1 MSLFGRFPIWAPIR
15 FPEVIHLR
23 YGTRNFYFKLT
34 KCPLNKSPFSK
45 EIGTGWEEILNPAG
59 MYLLKV
65 SNRSTRARCE
75 ICSKLTIKIPERR
88 QWRRSGIFIVNF
100 EHISHLVPAFLLFT
114 LNMQLTAGKALL
126 TSSLCLTCI
135 SSLWHQQL
143 RKQIPLTR
151 LKIYNENC
159 NYWACTAEGTTTMA
173 IETNKVSYYG
183 HTIWEQKELLE
194 AHIWCWKKTNKDN
207 IFGTMLNFRIT
218 F

>member
-1 MSLFGRFPIWAPIR
+1 MSLFGRFPIWAPTR

-23 YGTRNFYFKLT
+23 YGPRNFYFKLT

-135 SSLWHQQL
+135 SSL
-143 RKQIPLTR
+143 
-151 LKIYNENC
+151 
-159 NYWACTAEGTTTMA
+159 
-173 IETNKVSYYG
+173 
-183 HTIWEQKELLE
+183 
-194 AHIWCWKKTNKDN
+194 
-207 IFGTMLNFRIT
+207 
-218 F
+218 

>member
-1 MSLFGRFPIWAPIR
+1 MWECLGVPRESFVLISFYGGILVISWFLKKLYMSLFGRFPIWAPTR

-23 YGTRNFYFKLT
+23 YGPRNFYFKLT

-45 EIGTGWEEILNPAG
+45 EIGTGWEEILNTAG
-59 MYLLKV
+59 IYLLKV

-88 QWRRSGIFIVNF
+88 Y
-100 EHISHLVPAFLLFT
+100 
-114 LNMQLTAGKALL
+114 MQLPAGKALL

-159 NYWACTAEGTTTMA
+159 NYWACTAEGTITMA

-183 HTIWEQKELLE
+183 HTIWEQKELPE

-207 IFGTMLNFRIT
+207 KYLVKY
-218 F
+218 

>member
-1 MSLFGRFPIWAPIR
+1 MSLFGRFPIWAPTR

-23 YGTRNFYFKLT
+23 YGPRNFYFKLT

-45 EIGTGWEEILNPAG
+45 EIGTGWEEILNTAG
-59 MYLLKV
+59 IYLLKV

-88 QWRRSGIFIVNF
+88 Y
-100 EHISHLVPAFLLFT
+100 
-114 LNMQLTAGKALL
+114 MQLPAGKALL